1 LLGELLQRKRA
12 RELGP
17 GGQSTRVAQEV
28 EPADPG
34 AYRDRREQPPERRGR
49 RPRGATAQM
58 ALLALLVVLALVWV
72 AIGVQGTLSYG
83 NGYLTYRG
91 FPPPKDPPGVPR
103 GRLVR
108 FKIDSRAL
116 HRRQGILVYLPPRYK
131 AMAARGHRF
140 PVLYLLHGSP
150 GSPLQFINVAAA
162 GVALDQA
169 LQRHQ
174 VRPFLIAMLDGSDG
188 TFYKDTEWANTPHGR
203 YESWVLEAVRTVDQ
217 RFSTVRNRR
226 GRGLGGVS
234 EGAFASLNLALRH
247 PKLFSV
253 AEAWSGYATE
263 KRAGPFRTATD
274 AKILANS
281 PSYYVPLRAVQL
293 HRHPLHVYIYTGSH
307 DRKRGTQEAFARE
320 LAAAGAHVTFATFHG
335 RHDWAL
341 WRRETPRMLL
351 YASRW
356 FSGPLP

>member
-1 LLGELLQRKRA
+1 MAMLG
-12 RELGP
+12 
-17 GGQSTRVAQEV
+17 
-28 EPADPG
+28 
-34 AYRDRREQPPERRGR
+34 
-49 RPRGATAQM
+49 
-58 ALLALLVVLALVWV
+58 LLVVLALVWV
-72 AIGVQGTLSYG
+72 AIGIHGTLSYG

-108 FKIDSRAL
+108 FKVYSPAL
-116 HRRQGILVYLPPRYK
+116 NRRQGILVYLPPRYK
-131 AMAARGHRF
+131 ALAARGHRF

-150 GSPLQFINVAAA
+150 GHPLQFINVAAA
-162 GVALDQA
+162 GVALDKDLKQH
-169 LQRHQ
+169 RI
-174 VRPFLIAMLDGSDG
+174 RPLIIVMLDGSDG

-217 RFSTVRNRR
+217 RFSTVRSRR

-234 EGAFASLNLALRH
+234 EGAFGSVNLALRH

-263 KRAGPFRTATD
+263 KRAGPFRMATD
-274 AKILANS
+274 AQILANS
-281 PSYYVPLRAVQL
+281 PTYYVPLLTTQL
-293 HRHPLHVYIYTGSH
+293 HRDPLHVYIYTGNR
-307 DRKRGTQEAFARE
+307 DRARGKQEAFARE
-320 LAAAGAHVTFATFHG
+320 LALAGGHVTFAAFHG

-341 WRRETPRMLL
+341 WRRETPRMLE

-356 FSGPLP
+356 FSGRVR